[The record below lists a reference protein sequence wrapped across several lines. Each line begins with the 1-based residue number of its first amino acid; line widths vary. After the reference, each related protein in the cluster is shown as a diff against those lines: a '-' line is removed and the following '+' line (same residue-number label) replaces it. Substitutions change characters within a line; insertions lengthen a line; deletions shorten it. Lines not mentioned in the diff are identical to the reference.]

1 MQYGRYNIYERP
13 AQHAKLFQTIES
25 EDFKNPYENRHNK
38 TGCRVMAAVELRWM
52 LYERVGLSGAEN
64 DQLQVLDVK
73 NADYFRNR
81 RTSSQHRGG
90 NLFAQDSEIMGWLFE
105 Q

>member
-1 MQYGRYNIYERP
+1 
-13 AQHAKLFQTIES
+13 
-25 EDFKNPYENRHNK
+25 
-38 TGCRVMAAVELRWM
+38 M

-81 RTSSQHRGG
+81 RTPSQHRGG
-90 NLFAQDSEIMGWLFE
+90 NLFAQDPDIMGWLFE